1 MTATIH
7 AHVIPVDADKAQDGD
22 DGMLDMIA
30 RLLAGT
36 PHCQCGRCGKQA
48 CENEHPASG
57 TNGQDTATGMDD
69 TELDLNL
76 DGSLTDLRH
85 TLSDAVTYALD
96 AAHDALALDR
106 LDTAEACNH
115 TAGTLLARIHTV
127 DRLLNGTDD
136 EEDDQ

>member
-48 CENEHPASG
+48 CENEHPAG
-57 TNGQDTATGMDD
+57 ANGQDAATGMDD

-106 LDTAEACNH
+106 LDTAEACTH